1 MVVMGQGMVTQ
12 KIDLNT
18 GFEELYTQYNWF
30 ANSYPQAVQKASDEF
45 FLPGFKFGLLGISKN
60 INTLMDKDG
69 YFVTKVRIDE
79 NYDMF
84 FRVSEQAV
92 GLILEKILGRPNSK
106 FNLNKI
112 TDLEAKIIT
121 AFNDFTY
128 NSISEFLT
136 PTQPTVKRT
145 NFDVIHLTFIVKDID
160 NDKSAKFIITL
171 PSEMLK
177 PEIITCKET
186 RFENEYFAQ
195 TEVLTTIVIG
205 SSRFKMLDVKNV
217 ESGDII
223 VLENSNI
230 NEMLLKYKNYK
241 KEIKLTPDMELE
253 IHVEG
258 GGNMSENNNINLWDS
273 IEVDM
278 IAQFDAVKMSL
289 GELKKVDEGLVI
301 DLTSIFDN
309 KVTLKVDD
317 KLIAKGELVIVNDR
331 YGVRVT
337 EVLASKNSISKIDTQ
352 QESVVDE
359 PEENIDEEINEE
371 GNENLIQDFEENE
384 TQPENNENTNE
395 EEEFDYSDF
404 ELEDEDI

>member
-18 GFEELYTQYNWF
+18 GFEELYRQYSWF
-30 ANSYPQAVQKASDEF
+30 ANLYPQAVQKASDEF
-45 FLPGFKFGLLGISKN
+45 FLPGFQFGLLGISKN

-84 FRVSEQAV
+84 FRVSEKAV
-92 GLILEKILGRPNSK
+92 ELILEKILGRPNSK

-128 NSISEFLT
+128 NAISQYLT
-136 PTQPTVKRT
+136 PAPPTIKRT
-145 NFDVIHLTFIVKDID
+145 NFDVIHLTFIIKDTD
-160 NDKSAKFIITL
+160 SNKSAKFIITL

-177 PEIITCKET
+177 PEEIKCEDVK
-186 RFENEYFAQ
+186 FENEYLESS
-195 TEVLTTIVIG
+195 EVLTTIIVG
-205 SSRFKMLDVKNV
+205 SSKFKMYEVKNV
-217 ESGDII
+217 ETGDII
-223 VLENSNI
+223 VLENSDI
-230 NEMLLKYKNYK
+230 DQMLLKYKNYEK
-241 KEIKLTPDMELE
+241 KVKLTPDMGLE

-258 GGNMSENNNINLWDS
+258 GGNMTENNDINLWDS

-309 KVTLKVDD
+309 KVTLKVDN

-337 EVLASKNSISKIDTQ
+337 EVLANKNSITT
-352 QESVVDE
+352 
-359 PEENIDEEINEE
+359 NIN
-371 GNENLIQDFEENE
+371 GR
-384 TQPENNENTNE
+384 T
-395 EEEFDYSDF
+395 
-404 ELEDEDI
+404 